1 MRWLLMRGL
10 IRESRHWLDFPT
22 YFREHVRAPD
32 GAAPDGAATEVVV
45 VDLPGFG
52 TENEGDVPPTIAGFV
67 EDCRRRLRL
76 QLPEGEKVGLLAVSL
91 GGMVALHWLATYPQD
106 FHCGVV
112 INSSL
117 GDISPMWQRMRPKN
131 WPSILRAPFMSAYA
145 RERMLLGNT
154 RAQGNLDEDA
164 RRYAEI
170 ATLTPP
176 KTAHAIAQLRA
187 AIRAKSPSSIAVP
200 TWVLASYGDELV
212 SWKCSEAI
220 AQRLSLPLKL
230 HTALG
235 PDAAGHDLPLDQPAW
250 VCGQVNELVASL
262 HT

>member
-10 IRESRHWLDFPT
+10 IRESRHWLDFPAT
-22 YFREHVRAPD
+22 FREHVRAPD
-32 GAAPDGAATEVVV
+32 GGAVDVVLL
-45 VDLPGFG
+45 DLPGFG
-52 TENEGDVPPTIAGFV
+52 TQNDSPVPDSIPGFV
-67 EDCRRRLRL
+67 EDCRQRLR
-76 QLPEGEKVGLLAVSL
+76 QLVPEGEKIGMLAVSL
-91 GGMVALHWLATYPQD
+91 GGMVALHWLAMYPQD

-117 GDISPMWQRMRPKN
+117 GDISPVWHRMRPKN
-131 WPSILRAPFMSAYA
+131 WPSILRAPFMSPPA

-176 KTAHAIAQLRA
+176 KKKNAVAQLKA
-187 AIRAKSPSSIAVP
+187 AIRARSPTSIAVP

-235 PDAAGHDLPLDQPAW
+235 ADAAGHDLPLDQPAW
-250 VCGQVNELVASL
+250 VCEQVNALIASL
-262 HT
+262 SS